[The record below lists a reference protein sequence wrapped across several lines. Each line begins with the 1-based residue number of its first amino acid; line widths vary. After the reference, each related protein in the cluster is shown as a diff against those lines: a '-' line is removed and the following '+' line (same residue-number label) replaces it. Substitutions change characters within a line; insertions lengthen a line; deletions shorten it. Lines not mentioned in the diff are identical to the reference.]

1 MLKKFTSETDKN
13 ILRKKV
19 HIILSFTLFYW
30 WKDAMID
37 FVVPAKDNAK
47 DKSRFLFIVFQLS
60 YPDWLRKP
68 YQIV

>member
-19 HIILSFTLFYW
+19 HIILSFTLFYR

-37 FVVPAKDNAK
+37 FVVPAKDNAR
-47 DKSRFLFIVFQLS
+47 DQ
-60 YPDWLRKP
+60 
-68 YQIV
+68 